1 MFLHQ
6 EQVQTQHDR
15 DNGRQH
21 GHVNAI
27 KTRQRCPRYIIPP
40 AQQPAKKRA
49 NDRHDARYFCSH
61 SCGKESEFIP
71 WQEISGEPEG
81 EG

>member
-27 KTRQRCPRYIIPP
+27 KARQRCPRYIISR
-40 AQQPAKKRA
+40 RA
-49 NDRHDARYFCSH
+49 AA
-61 SCGKESEFIP
+61 
-71 WQEISGEPEG
+71 GEEKSQR
-81 EG
+81 